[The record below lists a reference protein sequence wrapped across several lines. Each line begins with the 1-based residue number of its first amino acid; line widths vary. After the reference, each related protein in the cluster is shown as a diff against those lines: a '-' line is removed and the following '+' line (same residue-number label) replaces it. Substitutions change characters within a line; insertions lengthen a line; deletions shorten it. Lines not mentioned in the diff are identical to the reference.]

1 MANVRSTSKSLA
13 INALILGLAGCQ
25 TVPRVDG
32 RSTQSFKTSY
42 AALSNALTPAD
53 RLKLTLAELIMLAR
67 TGCLEPMKPED
78 LVSFTPELSKF
89 DLEPCRKQMHGM
101 SYSDIMK
108 RAYP

>member
-1 MANVRSTSKSLA
+1 MADIRSTSKSLA
-13 INALILGLAGCQ
+13 ITALILWLAACQ

-32 RSTQSFKTSY
+32 RSAQSFTTSHT
-42 AALSNALTPAD
+42 ALVSSLNPED
-53 RLKLTLAELIMLAR
+53 QLKLTLAELIMLAR